1 MPGFL
6 NQEVISD
13 HLVFHNYFS
22 LCHQFICFLF
32 QVTLQP
38 LQPESQPPRPPPTQ
52 QKQKQPPQ
60 PQTQLHLKQKVCAII
75 GSLIDDIKVRE
86 FNLCYLCCTQS
97 PNANKCKH
105 IL

>member
-1 MPGFL
+1 MFNHVTDDLTEKPY
-6 NQEVISD
+6 IP
-13 HLVFHNYFS
+13 HNS
-22 LCHQFICFLF
+22 LLLMNLFIILFFF

-38 LQPESQPPRPPPTQ
+38 LQPESQPPPQ
-52 QKQKQPPQ
+52 QQQQQQQQPPQ